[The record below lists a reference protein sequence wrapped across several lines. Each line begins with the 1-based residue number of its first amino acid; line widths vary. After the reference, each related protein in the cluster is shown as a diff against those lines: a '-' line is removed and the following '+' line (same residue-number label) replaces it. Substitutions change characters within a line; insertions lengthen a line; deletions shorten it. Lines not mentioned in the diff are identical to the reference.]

1 MKHDA
6 LKLTTYLGERDRAHG
21 AFAAD
26 ALAAL
31 YARHEL
37 HTSIVLRGAL
47 GFGAAHHLRTDRLL
61 TLSEDL
67 PVVSIAVDA
76 AERVAPVVAEAQAL
90 LAKGLVTTERA
101 QLLNGAEFPAEAK
114 LTLYLSRGD
123 DHRAAVAA
131 LRRHGVAGATV
142 LLGVDGTAGGERR
155 RATFLGG
162 NPGVPVMVI
171 SVGERAA
178 LAAAAAELAPSF
190 ATVERVR
197 VLRRDGAALRAL
209 DHDGPAGS
217 RQKITVYARE
227 PGALVPALRTA
238 GAAGATALR
247 GIWGYHGD
255 HAPHGDV
262 VWQVRRRAPMMT
274 VAVDAPERVARWWPV
289 VERLTGGAGLV
300 TTETLPARPAGRTS
314 IFAPYMG

>member
-1 MKHDA
+1 MTHDA

-31 YARHEL
+31 YARHGL

-76 AERVAPVVAEAQAL
+76 AERVAPVVADARAL
-90 LAKGLVTTERA
+90 LGKGLVTVERA
-101 QLLNGAEFPAEAK
+101 QLLDGARFPSEAK
-114 LTLYLSRGD
+114 LTLYLQRGD
-123 DHRAAVAA
+123 DHRAAVAT

-155 RATFLGG
+155 RATFFGG
-162 NPGVPVMVI
+162 NPGVPVMVL
-171 SVGERAA
+171 SVGDGAA
-178 LAAAAAELAPSF
+178 LAAAAAELAPGF

-197 VLRRDGAALRAL
+197 VLRRDGAAVGAPG
-209 DHDGPAGS
+209 HDGPAGS
-217 RQKITVYARE
+217 RQKLTIYSRA
-227 PGALVPALRTA
+227 PGLLVAALREA

-247 GIWGYHGD
+247 GIWGYHGN
-255 HAPHGDV
+255 HEPHGDV
-262 VWQVRRRAPMMT
+262 LWQVRRRAPLVT
-274 VAVDAPERVARWWPV
+274 VAVDAPENVAHWWPA
-289 VERLTGGAGLV
+289 VERETRHAGLV
-300 TTETLPARPAGRTS
+300 TTETLPAGPNVGLPPS
-314 IFAPYMG
+314 

>member
-1 MKHDA
+1 MNHDA
-6 LKLTTYLGERDRAHG
+6 LKLTTYLGERDRAGG

-31 YARHEL
+31 YARHGL

-47 GFGAAHHLRTDRLL
+47 GFGAHHRLHTDRLL

-67 PVVSIAVDA
+67 PVASIAIDA
-76 AERVAPVVAEAQAL
+76 AERVAPVVAEARAL
-90 LAKGLVTTERA
+90 LTRGLVTTERA
-101 QLLNGAEFPAEAK
+101 QLLDGAAFPPEAK
-114 LTLYLSRGD
+114 LTMYLRRGD
-123 DHRAAVAA
+123 DHRAAVAT

-142 LLGVDGTAGGERR
+142 LLGVDGTEGGDRR
-155 RATFLGG
+155 RARFLGA
-162 NPGVPVMVI
+162 NPGVPVMLVSI
-171 SVGERAA
+171 GDGAA
-178 LAAAAAELAPSF
+178 LTAAAAELRPSY

-197 VLRRDGAALRAL
+197 VLRRDGVALAPH
-209 DHDGPAGS
+209 DHDGPPGS

-227 PGALVPALRTA
+227 PGALVAALRGA

-262 VWQVRRRAPMMT
+262 LWQVRRRAPLMT
-274 VAVDAPERVARWWPV
+274 VAVDDPARVAAWWPV
-289 VERLTGGAGLV
+289 VERVTARAGLV
-300 TTETLPARPAGRTS
+300 ISEVVEVA
-314 IFAPYMG
+314 